1 MTATTNAEIDAV
13 LAEWDDADSA
23 SDAMRAAHK
32 MAEML
37 RALRDQREADA
48 RDAARYHACRHVAL
62 ADDNDPVVIKAGQM
76 DEANTPAEF
85 DVQIDKIVAAMSA
98 QGEK

>member
-1 MTATTNAEIDAV
+1 M
-13 LAEWDDADSA
+13 
-23 SDAMRAAHK
+23 AA
-32 MAEML
+32 ML

-85 DVQIDKIVAAMSA
+85 DVQIDKIVAAMPA